1 MLLLHE
7 NIFAY
12 TKVTFIQIGQIFTIG
27 PLGVKSNNYNFFS
40 QLHPFGGYSST
51 PFKILKI
58 SLMYTH

>member
-27 PLGVKSNNYNFFS
+27 PLGLKSNNYNFFS
-40 QLHPFGGYSST
+40 QLHPFGGYS
-51 PFKILKI
+51 
-58 SLMYTH
+58 